1 MSCCDASAVKITNQS
16 GTIISVTGISTG
28 YGTFRNISV
37 GNTANNNVTL
47 TGNAYSAG
55 GTDGKASGSVTI
67 KVGSSSVSFTL
78 PYNFTPSNVFGKCP
92 CSSSVSNATLSS
104 GNYKAT
110 ASTIQGSSDG
120 GASVTWTI
128 ASQLAG

>member
-16 GTIISVTGISTG
+16 GTVISVTAISTG

-37 GNTANNNVTL
+37 GNTAGNNVTL

-55 GTDGKASGSVTI
+55 GTGGAASGSITI
-67 KVGSSSVSFTL
+67 AVGSSSSSFTL
-78 PYNFTPSNVFGKCP
+78 PYNFNPSNVFGKCP
-92 CSSSVSNATLSS
+92 CSSSVTNSTLSS

-110 ASTIQGSSDG
+110 ASTSNGSSDG
-120 GASVTWTI
+120 QASVTWTI
-128 ASQLAG
+128 TSQLAG